1 MKENHKMGQEKDML
15 FLMALVAAGV
25 VLASGLAA
33 FMQWMVVIPIT
44 IAGVLITIIMLLQN
58 RDKAVHFAENLE
70 KWVFIGTLLFFIVAF
85 IVLYKPA

>member
-1 MKENHKMGQEKDML
+1 MDQEKDLL
-15 FLMALVAAGV
+15 FLLALVGAGV

-33 FMQWMVVIPIT
+33 FMQWMVVIPVT
-44 IAGVLITIIMLLQN
+44 IAAVFITIIILLLK

-70 KWVFIGTLLFFIVAF
+70 KWVFIVSLLFFIVAF